1 MPFNQPVEPVSIQR
15 TDNRRRPELELIE
28 CDLSEPRYLT
38 SKQLLAHQVQPDF
51 EVEEYWRRLKSEEGI
66 DEEPDV
72 EFIRQHFSDDD
83 TYDCH
88 SYENTVDHIAIKL
101 DRGDA
106 ILAVSALKLI
116 EEGVGVVDHDN
127 EIEVIFA
134 KGCCICCV
142 NQEWIGGDAYSTLF
156 IDFRGDF
163 PLFVKAFDGLSFG
176 RINGI
181 ATLSNGVSV
190 ALLYPGDDEIKIFN
204 CEKFALEEYAEGETL
219 KLAREAFSQIPKVW

>member
-1 MPFNQPVEPVSIQR
+1 MILKKPVEPISIEKTGKQR
-15 TDNRRRPELELIE
+15 WSELKLLH
-28 CDLSEPRYLT
+28 CDLSEPRFMT
-38 SKQLLAHQVQPDF
+38 KKELLVNRVQPDF
-51 EVEEYWRRLKSEEGI
+51 DATEYFQKLESDEDI
-66 DEEPDV
+66 DEEPDE
-72 EFIRQHFSDDD
+72 EFIRKHFSNDD

-127 EIEVIFA
+127 EIEVICA

-163 PLFVKAFDGLSFG
+163 PLFVKAFDGFSFG

-204 CEKFALEEYAEGETL
+204 CEKFALDEYAEGEIL